1 MKFIGSNQSLC
12 FKAFSRSHLLLPPPS
27 LPLHC
32 PYWCL
37 PTAQTLLSSSAY
49 CVLVF
54 LHGLYLLRALFCLSK
69 EKSLLWTFHLI
80 PINDDV
86 WVPPF
91 SSALKDVY
99 HPHPLPLPCFVV
111 FVVDDDV
118 FCCFFF
124 SFFSILHHPL
134 FPLLWR
140 CWEFR
145 KFMVNMLDCHRS
157 LFVWTQVTHQ

>member
-124 SFFSILHHPL
+124 SFFPSCTIHYSLSCDVAGNSGNLWSI
-134 FPLLWR
+134 
-140 CWEFR
+140 CWTATDHFLCEL
-145 KFMVNMLDCHRS
+145 K
-157 LFVWTQVTHQ
+157 